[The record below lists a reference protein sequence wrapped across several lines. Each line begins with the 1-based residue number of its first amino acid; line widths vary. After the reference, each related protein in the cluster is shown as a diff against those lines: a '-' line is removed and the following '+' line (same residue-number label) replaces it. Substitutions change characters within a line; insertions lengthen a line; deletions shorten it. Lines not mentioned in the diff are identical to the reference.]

1 MSDIIIL
8 CSGET
13 VDLDPTHSGFAHG
26 FGIFETIKL
35 SEGQLCLWGEHWK
48 RLVASASA
56 LALPLPHEAD
66 QVLAAIRELVETEGL
81 HDGIVKVSLMAA
93 GGGSECY
100 VYTRPLV
107 QSPATARLLFSAESR
122 LNENGLLVGHKT
134 HNYMEN
140 MLLLR
145 SATAAG
151 CSDVIRVNAAGE
163 LAETAVGNL
172 FFIQD
177 DTLYTPSLATGVLP
191 GVVRSV
197 VLETADILEIPVME
211 GAFFPDA
218 LQLADA
224 VFLTNSL
231 VGIQPVNTVVVDLN
245 ERNIDSAANLMVKD
259 LQEALVAVEAAGAID
274 IG

>member
-1 MSDIIIL
+1 MSEIIIL
-8 CSGET
+8 QSG
-13 VDLDPTHSGFAHG
+13 DAAALNPTQSGFAHG

-35 SEGQLCLWGEHWK
+35 SQGQLLLWAEHWK
-48 RLVASASA
+48 RLVASASE

-66 QVLAAIRELVETEGL
+66 QVLAAIRELVEAEGL
-81 HDGIVKVSLMAA
+81 YDGIVKVSLMAA
-93 GGGSECY
+93 GGDSECY

-107 QSPATARLLFSAESR
+107 QSPAKARLLFSAESR
-122 LNENGLLVGHKT
+122 LNENSLLVGHKT

-145 SATAAG
+145 VALAAD
-151 CSDVIRVNAAGE
+151 CSDVIRVNSAGE

-172 FFIQD
+172 FFIQN

-191 GVVRSV
+191 GVVRSL
-197 VLETADILEIPVME
+197 VLETAEILEIPVVE
-211 GAFFPDA
+211 GAFFSDV

-224 VFLTNSL
+224 VFITNSL
-231 VGIQPVNTVVVDLN
+231 VGIQPVNTVVVNLH
-245 ERNIDSAANLMVKD
+245 ERNVDSAANLMLQD

-274 IG
+274 LG